1 MTRLAQ
7 APLPLQLL
15 ACSFLWGTA
24 FLLMKLIGADIGPV
38 PLAAVRG
45 LMGAALIGGWFV
57 FCGANILPRGRE
69 WRDWAVLGLVQGA
82 IPNTLTVYA
91 LTQISAGMT
100 SLIQASTPLIV
111 AVLAH
116 LMFADE
122 RLTWR
127 RGGGVL
133 LGFSGMAI
141 LLGPA
146 VLGGSSGSLAGVLAM
161 GATALSYA
169 VGNLY
174 VRSIPNPQAGRLAFG
189 QQLFS
194 GLPLTVAALA
204 LGGMS
209 TFAAVPSHLAILA
222 VLGVF
227 ATALPIALYMNILRL
242 AGPTR
247 GSMNGYLV
255 PVWTILLGVAVLGET
270 VGLREAA
277 GGAVVLAGIAIAGMK
292 GRPAAAPATLS
303 PKAA

>member
-1 MTRLAQ
+1 MSRLAS

-24 FLLMKLIGADIGPV
+24 FLLMKVIGSDIGPV

-45 LMGAALIGGWFV
+45 LMGAALIGGWFLAA
-57 FCGANILPRGRE
+57 GGDILPRGRE

-116 LMFADE
+116 AMFADE

-127 RGGGVL
+127 RGAGVL
-133 LGFSGMAI
+133 LGFTGMAI

-146 VLGGSSGSLAGVLAM
+146 VLGGQGGSLAGVLAM
-161 GATALSYA
+161 GTTALSYA

-174 VRSIPNPQAGRLAFG
+174 VRSIPRPQPGRLAFG

-194 GLPLTVAALA
+194 GLPLAVAALG
-204 LGGMS
+204 LGGIS
-209 TFAAVPSHLAILA
+209 AFAAVPAHAGTLVL
-222 VLGVF
+222 LGVF

-255 PVWTILLGVAVLGET
+255 PVWTVLLGVAVLGET
-270 VGLREAA
+270 VGIREIV
-277 GGAVVLAGIAIAGMK
+277 GGVVVLSGIAVASLK
-292 GRPAAAPATLS
+292 GSAPVL
-303 PKAA
+303 KAA

>member
-1 MTRLAQ
+1 MTRLSS

-15 ACSFLWGTA
+15 ACSFLWGMA
-24 FLLMKLIGADIGPV
+24 FLLMKVIGTDIGPV

-45 LMGAALIGGWFV
+45 LMGAALIGGWFAV
-57 FCGANILPRGRE
+57 CGRNILPRGRE

-100 SLIQASTPLIV
+100 SLIQASTPLVV

-116 LMFADE
+116 LMFAEE

-133 LGFSGMAI
+133 LGFAGMAI

-146 VLGGSSGSLAGVLAM
+146 VMDGRSGSLGGVLAM
-161 GATALSYA
+161 AVTALSYA

-174 VRSIPNPQAGRLAFG
+174 VRSIPNPQPGRLAFG

-194 GLPLTVAALA
+194 GLPLTAVAFG
-204 LGGMS
+204 LGGAS
-209 TFAAVPSHLAILA
+209 AFAAVPPHLLPLV

-255 PVWTILLGVAVLGET
+255 PIWTILLGAVVLGET
-270 VGLREAA
+270 VGLREAL
-277 GGAVVLAGIAIAGMK
+277 GGAVVLAGIAVAAMK
-292 GRPAAAPATLS
+292 TTPPLVL
-303 PKAA
+303 KAA

>member
-1 MTRLAQ
+1 MSRLAS
-7 APLPLQLL
+7 APLSLQLL

-24 FLLMKLIGADIGPV
+24 FLLMKLIGADIGAV

-45 LMGAALIGGWFV
+45 LMGAGLIGGWFLIR
-57 FCGANILPRGRE
+57 GGNILPRGRE

-111 AVLAH
+111 AVFAH
-116 LMFADE
+116 VMFAEE
-122 RLTWR
+122 RLTCR
-127 RGGGVL
+127 RGAGVL
-133 LGFSGMAI
+133 LGFAGMAI
-141 LLGPA
+141 LLAPA
-146 VLGGSSGSLAGVLAM
+146 VLAGRGGSLGGVLAM
-161 GATALSYA
+161 AATALSYA

-174 VRSIPNPQAGRLAFG
+174 VRGIPNPRPGRLAFG

-194 GLPLTVAALA
+194 GLPLTALA
-204 LGGMS
+204 FGLGGS
-209 TFAAVPSHLAILA
+209 SAFAAMPAHAGTLIL
-222 VLGVF
+222 LGVF

-270 VGLREAA
+270 VGLREVV
-277 GGAVVLAGIAIAGMK
+277 GAVVVLSGIALASI
-292 GRPAAAPATLS
+292 RPAPAAVTPRL
-303 PKAA
+303 KAA

>member
-24 FLLMKLIGADIGPV
+24 FLLMKLIGTDIGAV

-57 FCGANILPRGRE
+57 ICGASILPRGRE

-82 IPNTLTVYA
+82 IPNTPTVYA

-100 SLIQASTPLIV
+100 SLIQASTPLVV

-116 LMFADE
+116 LLFADE

-127 RGGGVL
+127 RGAGVL
-133 LGFSGMAI
+133 LGFAGMAI

-146 VLGGSSGSLAGVLAM
+146 VLNGTAGSLMGVLAM
-161 GATALSYA
+161 AATALSYA

-174 VRSIPNPQAGRLAFG
+174 VRSIPNPQPGRLAFG

-194 GLPLTVAALA
+194 GLPLTAAALA
-204 LGGMS
+204 LGGFGA
-209 TFAAVPSHLAILA
+209 FAALPSHAGTLI
-222 VLGVF
+222 VLGIF

-255 PVWTILLGVAVLGET
+255 PVWTILMGVVVLGET
-270 VGLREAA
+270 VGLREVL
-277 GGAVVLAGIAIAGMK
+277 GGIVVLSGIAVASLK
-292 GRPAAAPATLS
+292 AAPRISAPVLKT
-303 PKAA
+303 A

>member
-1 MTRLAQ
+1 MTRLSR

-15 ACSFLWGTA
+15 VCSFLWGTA
-24 FLLMKLIGADIGPV
+24 FLLMKLIGADIGAV

-45 LMGAALIGGWFV
+45 LMGAGLIGAWFV
-57 FCGANILPRGRE
+57 ICGRNILPRGRE

-91 LTQISAGMT
+91 LTQLSAGMT

-116 LMFADE
+116 LMFAEE

-133 LGFSGMAI
+133 LGFTGMAI

-146 VLGGSSGSLAGVLAM
+146 VLAGRDGSLTGVLAM
-161 GATALSYA
+161 AATALSYA

-174 VRSIPNPQAGRLAFG
+174 VRGIPHPQPGRLAFG

-194 GLPLTVAALA
+194 GLPLTVLA
-204 LGGMS
+204 LGLGGVS
-209 TFAAVPSHLAILA
+209 AFAALPSHAGTLIL
-222 VLGVF
+222 LGVF

-255 PVWTILLGVAVLGET
+255 PVWTILMGVVVLGET
-270 VGLREAA
+270 VGFREIL
-277 GGAVVLAGIAIAGMK
+277 GGVVVLSGIAVASIK
-292 GRPAAAPATLS
+292 AAPLGGS
-303 PKAA
+303 PGG

>member
-1 MTRLAQ
+1 MSRLAS
-7 APLPLQLL
+7 APLSLQLL

-24 FLLMKLIGADIGPV
+24 FLLMKLIGADIGAV

-45 LMGAALIGGWFV
+45 LMGAGLIGGWFLI
-57 FCGANILPRGRE
+57 CGGNILPRRRE

-111 AVLAH
+111 AVFAH
-116 LMFADE
+116 FMFAEE

-127 RGGGVL
+127 RGAGVL
-133 LGFSGMAI
+133 LGFAGMAI
-141 LLGPA
+141 LLAPA
-146 VLGGSSGSLAGVLAM
+146 ALAGRGGSLGGVLAM
-161 GATALSYA
+161 AATALSYA

-174 VRSIPNPQAGRLAFG
+174 VRGIPNPRPGRLAFG

-194 GLPLTVAALA
+194 GLPLTALA
-204 LGGMS
+204 FGLGGPS
-209 TFAAVPSHLAILA
+209 AFAAMPSHAGTLIL
-222 VLGVF
+222 LGVF

-270 VGLREAA
+270 VGPREVV
-277 GGAVVLAGIAIAGMK
+277 GAVVVLSGIALASI
-292 GRPAAAPATLS
+292 RPAPAAVTPRL
-303 PKAA
+303 KAA

>member
-1 MTRLAQ
+1 MSRLAS

-24 FLLMKLIGADIGPV
+24 FLLMKVIGSDIGPV

-45 LMGAALIGGWFV
+45 LMGAALIGGWFLA
-57 FCGANILPRGRE
+57 GGGDILPRGRE

-116 LMFADE
+116 VMFADE

-127 RGGGVL
+127 RGAGVL
-133 LGFSGMAI
+133 LGFTGMAI

-146 VLGGSSGSLAGVLAM
+146 VLGGQGGSLAGVLAM
-161 GATALSYA
+161 AATALSYA

-174 VRSIPNPQAGRLAFG
+174 VRSIPRPQPGRLAFG

-194 GLPLTVAALA
+194 GLPLAVAALG
-204 LGGMS
+204 LGGIS
-209 TFAAVPSHLAILA
+209 AFAAVPAHAGTLIL
-222 VLGVF
+222 LGVF

-255 PVWTILLGVAVLGET
+255 PVWTVLMGVAVLGET
-270 VGLREAA
+270 VGIREIV
-277 GGAVVLAGIAIAGMK
+277 GGVVVLSGIAVASLK
-292 GRPAAAPATLS
+292 GSTPVL
-303 PKAA
+303 KAA

>member
-1 MTRLAQ
+1 MTRLAA

-24 FLLMKLIGADIGPV
+24 FLLMKLIGADIGAV

-57 FCGANILPRGRE
+57 IGGARILPRGRE

-91 LTQISAGMT
+91 LTQIPAGMT
-100 SLIQASTPLIV
+100 SLIQASTPLVV

-116 LMFADE
+116 LIFADE

-127 RGGGVL
+127 RGAGVL
-133 LGFSGMAI
+133 LGFAGMAI

-146 VLGGSSGSLAGVLAM
+146 VLDGAGGSLTGVLAM
-161 GATALSYA
+161 AATALSYA

-174 VRSIPNPQAGRLAFG
+174 VRSIPDPQPGRLAFG

-194 GLPLTVAALA
+194 GLPLTAVALGFGGVAA
-204 LGGMS
+204 
-209 TFAAVPSHLAILA
+209 FAAMPSHAVTLV
-222 VLGVF
+222 VLGIF

-255 PVWTILLGVAVLGET
+255 PVWTILMAALVLGET
-270 VGLREAA
+270 IGLREIL
-277 GGAVVLAGIAIAGMK
+277 GGVVVLAGIAVASTK
-292 GRPAAAPATLS
+292 AAPRVAL
-303 PKAA
+303 PMLKAA

>member
-1 MTRLAQ
+1 MSRLSA

-24 FLLMKLIGADIGPV
+24 FLLMKLIGTDIGPV

-45 LMGAALIGGWFV
+45 LMGAALIGGWFLI
-57 FCGANILPRGRE
+57 CGRNILPRGRE
-69 WRDWAVLGLVQGA
+69 WRDWAMLGLVQGA
-82 IPNTLTVYA
+82 VPNTLTVHA

-111 AVLAH
+111 AVLAQA
-116 LMFADE
+116 MFADE

-127 RGGGVL
+127 RGAGVL
-133 LGFSGMAI
+133 LGFAGMAI

-146 VLGGSSGSLAGVLAM
+146 VLGGNSGSLTGVLAM
-161 GATALSYA
+161 GVTALSYA

-174 VRSIPNPQAGRLAFG
+174 VRSIPNPQPGRLAFG

-194 GLPLTVAALA
+194 GLPLTALA
-204 LGGMS
+204 LGLSGMS
-209 TFAAVPSHLAILA
+209 AFAAMPAHAVTLI

-242 AGPTR
+242 AGPVS

-255 PVWTILLGVAVLGET
+255 PVWTIMMGMVVLGET
-270 VGLREAA
+270 VGLREIV
-277 GGAVVLAGIAIAGMK
+277 GGVVVLAGIAVVSIKVA
-292 GRPAAAPATLS
+292 PAAVPVLE
-303 PKAA
+303 PKTA